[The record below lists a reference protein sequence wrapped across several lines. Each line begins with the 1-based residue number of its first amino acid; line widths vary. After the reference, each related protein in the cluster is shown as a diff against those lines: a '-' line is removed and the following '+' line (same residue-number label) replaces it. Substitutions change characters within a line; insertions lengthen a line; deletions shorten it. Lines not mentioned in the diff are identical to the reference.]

1 MWKQPKYPSTDEW
14 IKKMWYRYT
23 IITQPLK
30 RMTKMPFLGT
40 WMDLE
45 IIVLSKIRERHISCD
60 ITYIQ
65 YLKKID
71 TNELIYRTE
80 MFSQT

>member
-45 IIVLSKIRERHISCD
+45 IIVLSKIRERQISCD